1 VRFTQK
7 NGASKGINDIIINHT
22 KERNIMKKIKVG
34 LVGLG
39 EVAQII
45 HLPILESLGD
55 RFEITALCDISEQ
68 LLAVLCEKY
77 RVRHSFTDAR
87 KLAELD
93 ELDAVFVLNSDE
105 YHTECVIAA
114 AKNGKHVLVE
124 KPVCLTM
131 SEADDIIRA
140 RDEAGVQMMV
150 GYMRRYA
157 PAFVQGVEEVKKLG
171 KIQYARIRDII
182 GQNRLMI
189 EQSSVIHRPNDF
201 PAEAMKDRQDRGK
214 RMVQE
219 ALGDAP
225 QEIKNAYRL
234 LCGLSSHDLSA
245 MREIIGFPKRVLSA
259 AQWNNGGYINA
270 IFEFDGYFATFE
282 TGVDNQRRFDAHIEV
297 YGTDK
302 SVMVQYNTP
311 YIPHL
316 PTTLKVNETIGEAYN
331 ENVIR
336 PTFKDA
342 YTVELEYFYDVVTK
356 GMQPKTTI
364 EDYKEDLKLFKMITD
379 ALQQSYQPV

>member
-1 VRFTQK
+1 
-7 NGASKGINDIIINHT
+7 
-22 KERNIMKKIKVG
+22 MKKIKVG

-45 HLPILESLGD
+45 HLPILESLSD
-55 RFEITALCDISEQ
+55 RFEIVALCDISEE
-68 LLAVLCEKY
+68 LLAVLGEKY
-77 RVRHSFTDAR
+77 RVSHLYTDAR
-87 KLAELD
+87 KLAELK

-114 AKNGKHVLVE
+114 ANNGKHVLIE

-131 SEADDIIRA
+131 SEADEIIQA

-157 PAFVQGVEEVKKLG
+157 PAFVEGVEEVKKLG

-189 EQSSVIHRPNDF
+189 EQSSVVHRPNDL
-201 PAEAMKDRQDRGK
+201 PAGAIQDRQERGK

-219 ALGDAP
+219 AIGDAP

-245 MREIIGFPKRVLSA
+245 MREIIGFPKSVLSA
-259 AQWNNGGYINA
+259 AQWNNGRYINA
-270 IFEFDGYFATFE
+270 IFEFDGYYAAFE

-302 SVMVQYNTP
+302 SVMIQYNTP
-311 YIPHL
+311 YIRHL

-336 PTFKDA
+336 PTLKDA
-342 YTVELEYFYDVVTK
+342 YTVELECFYDVVTK
-356 GMQPKTTI
+356 GVQPKTTI

-379 ALQQSYQPV
+379 ALQHSYQSV

>member
-1 VRFTQK
+1 M
-7 NGASKGINDIIINHT
+7 
-22 KERNIMKKIKVG
+22 MKKIKVG

-45 HLPILESLGD
+45 HLPILESLSD

-68 LLAVLCEKY
+68 LLTVLGEKY
-77 RVRHSFTDAR
+77 RVRHLFTDAR
-87 KLAELD
+87 KLAELQ

-105 YHTECVIAA
+105 YHTECVIVA

-131 SEADDIIRA
+131 SDADEIIRA
-140 RDEAGVQMMV
+140 RDQAGVQMMV

-189 EQSSVIHRPNDF
+189 EQSSVVHRPNDF
-201 PAEAMKDRQDRGK
+201 PPEAMKDRQERGK

-219 ALGDAP
+219 ALGDAS

-245 MREIIGFPKRVLSA
+245 MREMIGFPKRVLSA

-270 IFEFDGYFATFE
+270 IFEFDGYYATFE

-311 YIPHL
+311 YIRHL
-316 PTTLKVNETIGEAYN
+316 ATTLKVNETVGEAYT

-356 GMQPKTTI
+356 GVQPKTTI